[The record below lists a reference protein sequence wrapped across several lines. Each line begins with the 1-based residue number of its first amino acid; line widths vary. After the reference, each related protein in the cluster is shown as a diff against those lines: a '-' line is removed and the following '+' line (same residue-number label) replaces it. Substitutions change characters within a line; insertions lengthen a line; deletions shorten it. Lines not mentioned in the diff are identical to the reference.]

1 MVVAGNFFS
10 RYKSIPKIF
19 DNPCSPKTGI
29 IVVIPCY
36 NDPHIFKTLES
47 LENNNFSYPDIDIEV
62 IVVVNSSINTRNEI
76 LNINKEIY
84 NKLSNQNDSNF
95 YKRFKLLPCIF
106 ENIPKK
112 IAGVGYAR
120 KIGMDEALR
129 RFDEINNPDGVIISL
144 DADTL
149 VSKEY
154 FDTIIYE
161 FYLQRKRQACVFQ
174 FNHNFDAELYSEK
187 EIEACKKYE
196 AYLRYFKLCL
206 KYCGYPTPI
215 HTIGSCFG
223 VKAPEYA
230 KSGGMS
236 CRQGGEDFYFLHKL
250 STLTE
255 IGEIK
260 KIIVFPSPRVSDRV
274 PFGTGPAVKKII
286 EYKEYKVYNFEL
298 FKILKLFYNNIEA
311 YFLLENHNISE
322 IIPSEIIEFT
332 SKEKIIKLIEEI
344 KSNCSNLNSFKK
356 RFFFVFDAF
365 FIIKFLNFCSEK
377 FQNLK
382 NQEISE
388 AIFVLLSELKINYS
402 TKNYDY
408 FDAIKRIDLETL

>member
-1 MVVAGNFFS
+1 MIVAGNYFS
-10 RYKSIPKIF
+10 RYKNIPKIF

-47 LENNNFSYPDIDIEV
+47 LENNNIFYPDIDIEV
-62 IVVVNSSINTRNEI
+62 IVVVNSSINTSNEI
-76 LNINKEIY
+76 LNINKEIF
-84 NKLSNQNDSNF
+84 NKLSKQKDINF
-95 YKRFKLLPCIF
+95 YKRFKILPCIF

-129 RFDEINNPDGVIISL
+129 RFDEINNTDGAIVSL
-144 DADTL
+144 DADTI
-149 VSKEY
+149 VSTEY
-154 FDTIIYE
+154 FNTIINE
-161 FYLQRKRQACVFQ
+161 FYLQKKRRACVFQ
-174 FNHNFDAELYSEK
+174 FTHNFDTELYSEK

-196 AYLRYFKLCL
+196 AYLRYFKHCL
-206 KYCGYPTPI
+206 KYCGYSTPI

-250 STLTE
+250 SSLTQ
-255 IGEIK
+255 IAEIK
-260 KIIVFPSPRVSDRV
+260 KIIVFPSPRVSERV
-274 PFGTGPAVKKII
+274 PFGTGPSVKKII
-286 EYKEYKVYNFEL
+286 ESIEYKIYNFEL
-298 FKILKLFYNNIEA
+298 FKILKDFYASIEK
-311 YFLLENHNISE
+311 YFLQENHNYLD

-332 SKEKIIKLIEEI
+332 GKKKLIETIEEL

-365 FIIKFLNFCSEK
+365 FIIKFLNFSSEK
-377 FQNLK
+377 FPHLK
-382 NQEISE
+382 NQEISQ
-388 AIFVLLSELKINYS
+388 AIFLLLSTYKRNYI
-402 TKNYDY
+402 TENYDY
-408 FDAIKRIDLETL
+408 FDEIKKFDLETL

>member
-1 MVVAGNFFS
+1 MNVAGNFFS
-10 RYKSIPKIF
+10 RYKNIPKIF

-29 IVVIPCY
+29 VVVIPCY
-36 NDPHIFKTLES
+36 NDPHIFNTLES
-47 LENNNFSYPDIDIEV
+47 LESNKISYPEINIEV
-62 IVVVNSSINTRNEI
+62 IVVVNSSIDTGSEI
-76 LNINKEIY
+76 LHINKEIY
-84 NKLSNQNDSNF
+84 NKLLKQKDNNF
-95 YKRFKLLPCIF
+95 YKNFKLLPCIF
-106 ENIPKK
+106 ENIPPK

-144 DADTL
+144 DADTI

-154 FDTIIYE
+154 FNTIIDE
-161 FYLQRKRQACVFQ
+161 FYIQKKVRACVFQ
-174 FNHNFDAELYSEK
+174 FTHNFNSELYSEK

-206 KYCGYPTPI
+206 KYCGYSTPI

-250 STLTE
+250 SSLTR
-255 IGEIK
+255 ITEIK

-286 EYKEYKVYNFEL
+286 ESKEYKVYNFALFEILKNFFSNIEL
-298 FKILKLFYNNIEA
+298 YFLQENNKILQTILA
-311 YFLLENHNISE
+311 
-322 IIPSEIIEFT
+322 EIIEFT
-332 SKEKIIKLIEEI
+332 GKEKIIKLIEEI
-344 KSNCSNLNSFKK
+344 KRNCSNLKSFEK

-365 FIIKFLNFCSEK
+365 FIIKFLNFSSEK
-377 FQNLK
+377 FGNLR

-388 AIFVLLSELKINYS
+388 AISLLLSAYKKNYF
-402 TKNYDY
+402 TQNYDY
-408 FDAIKRIDLETL
+408 FDSIKRFDIETL